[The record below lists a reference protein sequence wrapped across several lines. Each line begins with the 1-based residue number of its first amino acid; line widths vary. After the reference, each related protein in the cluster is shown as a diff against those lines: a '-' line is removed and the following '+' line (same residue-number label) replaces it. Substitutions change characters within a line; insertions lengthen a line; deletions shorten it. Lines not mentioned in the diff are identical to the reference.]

1 VRQTRLNLCA
11 LALAVA
17 LSGCG
22 GMMGGAKKEVIATPD
37 APKAIGPYSQAIRV
51 GNTVYLAGQIP
62 IDPKT
67 NQLLQGT
74 IEEQTRLVMNNLAA
88 VLKAAGMS
96 FDNVVMAHCFLKD
109 LNDFA
114 KFNETYATYF
124 KDGMPPG
131 RATVQA
137 ARLPRDVL
145 VEVAFVAVK

>member
-1 VRQTRLNLCA
+1 MNVRQAIHT
-11 LALAVA
+11 
-17 LSGCG
+17 
-22 GMMGGAKKEVIATPD
+22 D
-37 APKAIGPYSQAIRV
+37 QAPKAIGPYSQAIRV

-74 IEEQTRLVMNNLAA
+74 IEEQTRLVMSNLAA

>member
-1 VRQTRLNLCA
+1 MKQYRLSLCA
-11 LALAVA
+11 LALAAAV
-17 LSGCG
+17 SGCG
-22 GMMGGAKKEVIATPD
+22 MMGAKKEVISTPD

-67 NQLLQGT
+67 NQVVQGT
-74 IEEQTRLVMNNLAA
+74 IEQQTRLVMDNLNA
-88 VLKAAGMS
+88 VLKAAGMT

-109 LNDFA
+109 LNDFP

-131 RATVQA
+131 RATVQV